1 MPDEPRAQ
9 LEAFRTATGHGVR
22 VIGRGTLRESRVF
35 QEYAWRC
42 LDAAAKTPAAESGG
56 DLTLDLSQCER
67 LDSTFLG
74 CLVNLHKHFNREGGV
89 RFAVAAPPNVRRSLL
104 AGCRLDRLLPI
115 RDQAPEALGEESL
128 LDDQEQVDAW
138 DLGRHVMECHRRLAE
153 QNCPGSEAFA
163 RVADQ
168 LEKELSEKR

>member
-1 MPDEPRAQ
+1 M
-9 LEAFRTATGHGVR
+9 
-22 VIGRGTLRESRVF
+22 RESRVF

-42 LDAAAKTPAAESGG
+42 LDAAAQMPSVQREAS
-56 DLTLDLSQCER
+56 LTLDLSQCER

-74 CLVNLHKHFNREGGV
+74 CLVNLHKHFNGSGQV
-89 RFAVAAPPNVRRSLL
+89 RFAVAAPPAVRRSLL
-104 AGCRLDRLLPI
+104 GSCRLDRLLPVD
-115 RDQAPEALGEESL
+115 DQAPAALGEESL
-128 LDDQEQVDAW
+128 LDAQEQVDSW

-153 QNCPGSEAFA
+153 QNCPGSDAFA

>member
-1 MPDEPRAQ
+1 
-9 LEAFRTATGHGVR
+9 LEAADKKLTDER
-22 VIGRGTLRESRVF
+22 
-35 QEYAWRC
+35 
-42 LDAAAKTPAAESGG
+42 AA

-74 CLVNLHKHFNREGGV
+74 CLVNLHKHFNREGQV
-89 RFAVAAPPNVRRSLL
+89 RFAVAAPPAVRRSLL
-104 AGCRLDRLLPI
+104 GACRLDRLLHVC
-115 RDQAPEALGEESL
+115 DQAPAALGEESL
-128 LDDQEQVDAW
+128 LDGQEQVDSW

-153 QNCPGSEAFA
+153 QNCPGSDAFA